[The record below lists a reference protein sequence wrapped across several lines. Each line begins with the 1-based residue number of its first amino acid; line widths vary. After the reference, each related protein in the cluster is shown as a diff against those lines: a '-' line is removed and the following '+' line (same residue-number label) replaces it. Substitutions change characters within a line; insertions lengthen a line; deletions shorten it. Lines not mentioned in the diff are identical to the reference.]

1 MCVIKSLG
9 EKIMIN
15 QCTSKYTVFKK
26 NDTNEY
32 VALRECSLAFGNKG
46 IEIYYVDNIH
56 FAAKFPLGLKY
67 LKPDNYHK
75 VSADV
80 LKVELSLIK
89 PIDIEI
95 EYIYKKVEQ

>member
-1 MCVIKSLG
+1 
-9 EKIMIN
+9 MIN
-15 QCTSKYTVFKK
+15 QCTFKYTVFKK
-26 NDTNEY
+26 KHTDEY

-46 IEIYYVDNIH
+46 IEIYYVDDIH

-75 VSADV
+75 VFADV

-89 PIDIEI
+89 PIDIEV

>member
-1 MCVIKSLG
+1 
-9 EKIMIN
+9 MIN

-67 LKPDNYHK
+67 LKPDTYHK

-89 PIDIEI
+89 PIDIEV

>member
-1 MCVIKSLG
+1 
-9 EKIMIN
+9 MIN

-26 NDTNEY
+26 NDNNEY

-89 PIDIEI
+89 PIDIEV

>member
-1 MCVIKSLG
+1 
-9 EKIMIN
+9 MIN
-15 QCTSKYTVFKK
+15 QCTFKYTVFKK
-26 NDTNEY
+26 KHTNEY
-32 VALRECSLAFGNKG
+32 VALRECSLPFGNKG
-46 IEIYYVDNIH
+46 IEIYYVDDIH
-56 FAAKFPLGLKY
+56 FAKKFPLGLKY

-89 PIDIEI
+89 PIDIEV

>member
-1 MCVIKSLG
+1 
-9 EKIMIN
+9 MIN
-15 QCTSKYTVFKK
+15 QCTFKYTVFKK
-26 NDTNEY
+26 KHTNEY
-32 VALRECSLAFGNKG
+32 VALRERGLAFGNKG
-46 IEIYYVDNIH
+46 IEIYYVDDIH

-89 PIDIEI
+89 PIDIEV